1 MRNIWVKIGL
11 GAGGIFAAGMLLVTL
26 GKFGKSKIEDLV
38 NSDSDIR
45 IPLMG
50 IIPFQ
55 LGELKLGDLR
65 RLTLLRDA
73 PKHLTGVR
81 VEVRLGD
88 SATIDPFKDC
98 TFLTVNDPE
107 HLNERTRFTCVR
119 DTVDLASFG
128 TVEIKHVQGGEP
140 TTLVRTLVL
149 PAEQIRQLQEG
160 MGPRV
165 TPDSARMAQLE
176 LMGDSLQAMGDSIR
190 AATQVQVRI
199 EQAHTRATRAGR
211 GIHVQATEAPAA
223 PTPPTTP

>member
-11 GAGGIFAAGMLLVTL
+11 GAGGIFAVGMLLVTL
-26 GKFGKSKIEDLV
+26 GKFGKSKIEDLF
-38 NSDSDIR
+38 NTDSDIR

-55 LGELKLGDLR
+55 VGDAKLGDLR
-65 RLTLLRDA
+65 RLTLMRDT

-81 VEVRLGD
+81 VEARLGD
-88 SATIDPFKDC
+88 SITVDRFKDC
-98 TFLTVNDPE
+98 AFLTVNDPE
-107 HLNERTRFTCVR
+107 HVNENTRFSCVR
-119 DTVDLASFG
+119 DSAGLASFG
-128 TVEIKHVQGGEP
+128 TVEIRHIQGGEP

-165 TPDSARMAQLE
+165 TPDSARLADLE
-176 LMGDSLQAMGDSIR
+176 RMGDSLRAMGDSIR

-211 GIHVQATEAPAA
+211 GIHVPVNEAPAA
-223 PTPPTTP
+223 PTPTPHP